1 MQYLLTSPSLTFLYY
16 FQHHCCLSETCGR
29 KRKELKERGFFF
41 LIYRVG
47 DIRDGSISNHLNFGF
62 MCNKDYHSTVNA
74 MKTNDG
80 TVWYDRE
87 MSNTAGGHTYKYIL
101 PFLAPPS
108 SGGICFSEPD
118 ILKSAG
124 QQGCHCPDHSSAAT
138 STAAITQEMLPRVS
152 THQTATRS
160 HLQSVRNFLQ
170 SEDYSVI
177 AGLDES
183 ARGLERWQIGWSS
196 AQSRPLRAESCE
208 ATCICCNSC
217 HLWTCWT
224 PSITVSLCCLSE
236 VETEHQG
243 TKQTGLDI
251 RKYFIT
257 QEVSQ
262 SWNRSLRQLYKP
274 HPWMFLGFIWM
285 KPEVLILN
293 WCPSFFEW
301 KAGLYDL
308 LR

>member
-1 MQYLLTSPSLTFLYY
+1 
-16 FQHHCCLSETCGR
+16 
-29 KRKELKERGFFF
+29 
-41 LIYRVG
+41 
-47 DIRDGSISNHLNFGF
+47 
-62 MCNKDYHSTVNA
+62 MCNKDYNSTVNT

-160 HLQSVRNFLQ
+160 HLQSVRSFLQ

-183 ARGLERWQIGWSS
+183 ARGLERRQIGWSS

-208 ATCICCNSC
+208 ATCICCYSC

-224 PSITVSLCCLSE
+224 SSITVSLCCLSE
-236 VETEHQG
+236 VETEHREPNKQDWTSGNILLLKRYHRAG
-243 TKQTGLDI
+243 TDPWGSCTNLTLECFWDSSGW
-251 RKYFIT
+251 
-257 QEVSQ
+257 SQ
-262 SWNRSLRQLYKP
+262 K
-274 HPWMFLGFIWM
+274 
-285 KPEVLILN
+285 
-293 WCPSFFEW
+293 C
-301 KAGLYDL
+301 
-308 LR
+308 